1 MAPVNTNTQFR
12 LGHVARRQGGA
23 SLLVALLF
31 LSVLLIFGTYGAQN
45 ASIFE
50 RVSGNS
56 RDRDIAF
63 NAAESAL
70 RDAESYLFT
79 VPNLPVPE
87 TSLSGVYSFNDIP
100 SAHLTLTP
108 ALQPTGASA
117 TNDTTSTTVW
127 ADPQAIAF
135 LKAKGFEYG
144 AKTGVVPLAGVTQQP
159 RYILEYLLPV
169 QNRPR
174 TYRITAI
181 GFGRSNGLVVL
192 QTYFTPPQDTALDI

>member
-1 MAPVNTNTQFR
+1 MVIFLASRPTICSMAHR
-12 LGHVARRQGGA
+12 RRQRGA
-23 SLLVALLF
+23 SLLVALL
-31 LSVLLIFGTYGAQN
+31 LLAVLLIFGTYGAQN

-70 RDAESYLFT
+70 RDAEAYLFS

-87 TSLSGVYSFNDIP
+87 TSLSGVYTFNNITG
-100 SAHLTLTP
+100 LTLTA
-108 ALQPTGASA
+108 ALQPAGASA
-117 TNDTTSTTVW
+117 TNDTTSTAVW
-127 ADPQAIAF
+127 ADPAAITF
-135 LKAKGFEYG
+135 LKSNGFAYG
-144 AKTGVVPLAGVTQQP
+144 AKTGVAPLAGVTQQP
-159 RYILEYLLPV
+159 SYILEYLLPV

-174 TYRITAI
+174 TYRITAV

-192 QTYFTPPQDTALDI
+192 QSYFTPPQNTALDI

>member
-1 MAPVNTNTQFR
+1 MFLASRSQVGSIHHR
-12 LGHVARRQGGA
+12 GGQGGA
-23 SLLVALLF
+23 SLLVALL
-31 LSVLLIFGTYGAQN
+31 LLTVLLIFGTYGAQN

-70 RDAESYLFT
+70 RDAEAYLFT

-87 TSLSGVYSFNDIP
+87 SSLSGVYTFNNI
-100 SAHLTLTP
+100 SGLTLTST
-108 ALQPTGASA
+108 LQPAGASA

-127 ADPQAIAF
+127 ADPAAIAF
-135 LKAKGFEYG
+135 LKANGFEYG
-144 AKTGVVPLAGVTQQP
+144 AKTGVSPLAGVTQQP

-174 TYRITAI
+174 TYRITAV
-181 GFGRSNGLVVL
+181 GFGRTNGLVVL
-192 QTYFTPPQDTALDI
+192 QSYFTPPQDTALDT